1 MEDDFYASIKLNTGE
16 EIFARVLPCDEEN
29 KITLIVTNPIMIT
42 SIKGRGDSSGYKIEP
57 WMKTTT
63 EDMFIIHMNNVI
75 TMTETN
81 DLEMIMIHQS
91 FVRRIEDMK
100 NNRHSVSRKMGYIA
114 NVNDAKELLEKI
126 YKNSQISLRDSFLR
140 KLILLYNYFSNIE
153 ALTDSQNPQAYYTYI
168 PIGLSSGCY
177 FKDYVL

>member
-1 MEDDFYASIKLNTGE
+1 
-16 EIFARVLPCDEEN
+16 
-29 KITLIVTNPIMIT
+29 
-42 SIKGRGDSSGYKIEP
+42 
-57 WMKTTT
+57 MKTTT

-81 DLEMIMIHQS
+81 DLEIIMIHQS

-126 YKNSQISLRDSFLR
+126 YNNS
-140 KLILLYNYFSNIE
+140 
-153 ALTDSQNPQAYYTYI
+153 
-168 PIGLSSGCY
+168 
-177 FKDYVL
+177 